1 MAGHTATVQA
11 DRELAY
17 RMSDGMEVVL
27 LWSATTGDV
36 TVRVSDTRTGNCF
49 AVAAEPAHALD
60 VFEHPYAY
68 ALADR
73 S

>member
-1 MAGHTATVQA
+1 MTGHTATAQV

-17 RMSDGMEVVL
+17 RVGDGVEVVL
-27 LWSATTGDV
+27 LWSAATGDV
-36 TVRVSDTRTGNCF
+36 TVRVSDTRTGSHF
-49 AVAAEPAHALD
+49 EVAAEPAHALD

-68 ALADR
+68 ALAER